1 MLALD
6 IADKC
11 KNNYGIMIIRLKLG
25 YLNKI
30 TERIQASKISLHISR
45 YYAILLK
52 DSAVLAD
59 NYVILGNIYKNEMI
73 LDSALDYQ
81 LKALR
86 IREITKGR

>member
-1 MLALD
+1 MQSLLLALD

-73 LDSALDYQ
+73 LDSRIAISHYGF
-81 LKALR
+81 R
-86 IREITKGR
+86 IR